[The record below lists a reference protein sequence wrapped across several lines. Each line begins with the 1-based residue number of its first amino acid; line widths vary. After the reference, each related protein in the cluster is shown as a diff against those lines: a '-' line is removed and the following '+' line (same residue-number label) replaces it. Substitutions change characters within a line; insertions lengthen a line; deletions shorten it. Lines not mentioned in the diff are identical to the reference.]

1 MAARTALPVATL
13 EVAANQ
19 LERGALAPYQKNE
32 TSSSNSSVRR
42 ARLQQRQMGLKPQYN
57 IGECPLPIV
66 EQVTGNV
73 LGNFFETTIVEYSK
87 NSLTGEWVY

>member
-1 MAARTALPVATL
+1 MKPV
-13 EVAANQ
+13 
-19 LERGALAPYQKNE
+19 
-32 TSSSNSSVRR
+32 
-42 ARLQQRQMGLKPQYN
+42 PQTVLYGEHAYN
-57 IGECPLPIV
+57 NGECPLPIV